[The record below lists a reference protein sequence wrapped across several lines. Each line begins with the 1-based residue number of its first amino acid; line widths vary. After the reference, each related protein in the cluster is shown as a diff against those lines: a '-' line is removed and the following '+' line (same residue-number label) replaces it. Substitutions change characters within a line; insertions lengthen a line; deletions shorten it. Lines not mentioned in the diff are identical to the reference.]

1 MTPAYGLSCND
12 HVLNWLTRVDTQYDE
27 ATPEKVKAVDSERAR
42 QTLESNTIYNLFFS
56 SPRPLFYTPP
66 QPSSTRLFSSD
77 TTTNSHNTTHIHNT
91 THVHN
96 APADSSSDFED
107 EGAKDSTKKKKTK
120 EEKTNW
126 KGIAAIGVV
135 STAVAGVSIFVYA
148 RLSKAAEGARNYL
161 ENTTAIGNW
170 ANTSL
175 SRNSDYRINQI
186 AQVAEIQL
194 EIDTNSVN
202 KITNYKYSILTS
214 LVGTLVIAGGGI
226 TILAAAPALA
236 TAGITAVVAGGVLN
250 SLAALFAAY
259 NCTMHW
265 SDEKEGKDK
274 FNGVKRLI
282 PNLVTAFTPN
292 AQPQTQNYPTNN
304 WQNPQWTEQPPAYN
318 ESAGASS
325 YYAPQPSQWEAT
337 YSYSSGHSEPF
348 VPMTPP
354 PPSYEESQA
363 AIRNQ
368 RENPRNIY
376 PDLSGFA
383 PSAPSYES
391 LNC

>member
-1 MTPAYGLSCND
+1 MIQGISNNDRIFICDWLKRTRFQYHEETPKKIKAAD
-12 HVLNWLTRVDTQYDE
+12 YD
-27 ATPEKVKAVDSERAR
+27 RAR
-42 QTLESNTIYNLFFS
+42 QSLGLGSNITNNYFFS
-56 SPRPLFYTPP
+56 RS
-66 QPSSTRLFSSD
+66 QPASRSWFSGD
-77 TTTNSHNTTHIHNT
+77 TTTTTNSNNRTYIDNRTYTTPEEEVI
-91 THVHN
+91 
-96 APADSSSDFED
+96 
-107 EGAKDSTKKKKTK
+107 KKPK

-126 KGIAAIGVV
+126 KSIATIGVV
-135 STAVAGVSIFVYA
+135 STAVAGISIFVYA

-161 ENTTAIGNW
+161 ENTRKIENW
-170 ANTSL
+170 SIQRAQASDLTGKLSL
-175 SRNSDYRINQI
+175 I
-186 AQVAEIQL
+186 AKAQL
-194 EIDTNSVN
+194 EIDQRAVD

-226 TILAAAPALA
+226 TILTAASALA
-236 TAGITAVVAGGVLN
+236 TAGTTAVVAGGVLN
-250 SLAALFAAY
+250 SLAVLFAAY